1 MSEAL
6 GSIPT
11 PHRPEMAV
19 HACHPNTEEVEAG
32 EQKFKIIL
40 SDSYSEF
47 EVSLGYN
54 KTLFQ
59 KKQKIQ
65 AGET

>member
-1 MSEAL
+1 
-6 GSIPT
+6 
-11 PHRPEMAV
+11 MAV